1 MDELN
6 STPVAPDPREGPAA
20 ELPVLNADAAI
31 PVTTEPT
38 SVADLPII
46 QTEPTPTVVTTPE
59 PQVVEKIVEKEVI
72 KEVVKEVPVDRVVEK
87 IVEKPVEVIKEIP
100 VEKVVEKEVVK
111 EVPVEKIVEHIVEK
125 PVEVIKEV
133 PVEKIVYKEAEPTDA
148 SLRAYLANFL
158 RRVGPKGR
166 AAQHERAQKKR
177 DAALKLFD
185 THEHV
190 THKLV
195 METLKFTDRDASR
208 ILATLRSEGKIVL
221 HEPSASHH
229 GGKGTFYSRSTSAT
243 K

>member
-1 MDELN
+1 MDETSN
-6 STPVAPDPREGPAA
+6 TVTNTDSAPPSAEETVVEPVAAEVVSTVAPASTGEPEVADVPVIQVEAPAPEASQPEASGNENTLDSEPDPETPA
-20 ELPVLNADAAI
+20 
-31 PVTTEPT
+31 
-38 SVADLPII
+38 
-46 QTEPTPTVVTTPE
+46 PTPT
-59 PQVVEKIVEKEVI
+59 PQVVERIVEKF
-72 KEVVKEVPVDRVVEK
+72 
-87 IVEKPVEVIKEIP
+87 
-100 VEKVVEKEVVK
+100 VEKEVVK
-111 EVPVEKIVEHIVEK
+111 EVPVEKIVERIVEK
-125 PVEVIKEV
+125 PVEVIKEI

-148 SLRAYLANFL
+148 SLRAYLASFL

-177 DAALKLFD
+177 EAVLKLFD

-208 ILATLRSEGKIVL
+208 ILATLRSEGKITL